1 MTSAHRPD
9 GSSETIER
17 ALVDAATS
25 ALRGS
30 DRRPVVLGL
39 CGAQGSGKSTRTA
52 AVIERLGTSGVSAV
66 GLSLDDLYLPRARR
80 LELTRIHPLLR
91 TRGVPGTHD
100 ARLGIALLQQLG
112 ARAPVALPAF
122 DKAIDDRAPA
132 DQWNVVS
139 APVEVVVFEGWCVGA
154 RPQREAELREPVN
167 ALEREQD
174 GDGRWRRWVN
184 AQLARDYQALFGR
197 IDILALLAA
206 PSFSVVAAWRRQ
218 QEHDLRRK
226 LEALGGPA
234 ARTMT
239 DVEIDEFVQHYQRLT
254 EHILRD
260 TPSRADL
267 VFRLD
272 EQRRLRA

>member
-139 APVEVVVFEGWCVGA
+139 APVEVVVFVQCDEG
-154 RPQREAELREPVN
+154 QRAHVDVELT
-167 ALEREQD
+167 QD
-174 GDGRWRRWVN
+174 GVSGKAGKTFECTDR
-184 AQLARDYQALFGR
+184 LESIPLR
-197 IDILALLAA
+197 IKAKGHYGFE
-206 PSFSVVAAWRRQ
+206 P
-218 QEHDLRRK
+218 
-226 LEALGGPA
+226 GP
-234 ARTMT
+234 
-239 DVEIDEFVQHYQRLT
+239 VH
-254 EHILRD
+254 
-260 TPSRADL
+260 ADL
-267 VFRLD
+267 VAEIRDLGAVVEVLEWSRTVNIVAESEEAED
-272 EQRRLRA
+272 AE